1 MKNMSYRDFIQAV
14 YEAGRSTAPI
24 MFLLITGSMYSRLL
38 ATSGGVNLVQSLFS
52 DSGLPIFG
60 IILIMAAI
68 WLLLGMVI
76 DSISVILITVPI
88 FVPLA
93 LAAGVDEIAF
103 AIFGILI
110 IEAGLLTPPVGLLVF
125 TVKAAVPD
133 PSVKLG
139 EIFKGSLPYW
149 LLVLAVAFLIYAIP
163 EIASWLPSKVL

>member
-1 MKNMSYRDFIQAV
+1 
-14 YEAGRSTAPI
+14 
-24 MFLLITGSMYSRLL
+24 
-38 ATSGGVNLVQSLFS
+38 
-52 DSGLPIFG
+52 
-60 IILIMAAI
+60 MAAI

-133 PSVKLG
+133 SSVKLG

-149 LLVLAVAFLIYAIP
+149 LLILAVAFLIYAIP
-163 EIASWLPSKVL
+163 EIASWLPNKIL

>member
-1 MKNMSYRDFIQAV
+1 
-14 YEAGRSTAPI
+14 
-24 MFLLITGSMYSRLL
+24 
-38 ATSGGVNLVQSLFS
+38 
-52 DSGLPIFG
+52 
-60 IILIMAAI
+60 MAAI

-88 FVPLA
+88 FAPLA

-133 PSVKLG
+133 PSVNLG

-149 LLVLAVAFLIYAIP
+149 LLILAVAFLIYAIP
-163 EIASWLPSKVL
+163 EIASWLPSRIF